1 MSAPRRLMVGM
12 TAGVLVL
19 AALAGFLYFAQYRPD
34 QRVDDR
40 ARVEVQQAAADGAKA
55 LLTYTPETVFA
66 DMVAA
71 RELLTGEFKDYHDRL
86 AQGVIVPAATDKKI
100 TATATVTATGLT
112 SLTDDSAEVLVFLD
126 QSTTSAAEQA
136 PVDTTV
142 GAEVTLQKVDGRW
155 LISEFDAR

>member
-1 MSAPRRLMVGM
+1 VLVGL
-12 TAGVLVL
+12 AAAVLVL

-40 ARVEVQQAAADGAKA
+40 ARVEVQEAAADGAKA

-66 DMVAA
+66 DMAAA
-71 RELLTGEFKDYHDRL
+71 RERLTGEFRDYHDRL

-100 TATATVTATGLT
+100 TATATVTGTGVT
-112 SLTDDSAEVLVFLD
+112 SLTDDSAEVLVFLE
-126 QSTTSAAEQA
+126 QTTTTPAQEA
-136 PVDTTV
+136 PIDTTV
-142 GAEVTLQKVDGRW
+142 GAEVALRKVDGRW

>member
-1 MSAPRRLMVGM
+1 MSAQRRLMVGL

-19 AALAGFLYFAQYRPD
+19 AALAGFLYFAEYRPD

-40 ARVEVQQAAADGAKA
+40 ARAEAQQAAADGAKA
-55 LLTYTPETVFA
+55 LLTYTPETVFT
-66 DMVAA
+66 DMAAA

-86 AQGVIVPAATDKKI
+86 AQRVIVPAATDKKI

-112 SLTDDSAEVLVFLD
+112 SMTDDSAEVLVFLD
-126 QSTTSAAEQA
+126 QSTTTAEQQA
-136 PVDTTV
+136 PVDTRV
-142 GAEVTLQKVDGRW
+142 GAEVGLRKVDGRW